1 MVLLAGAVASAAADG
16 LSNSLRQFHDELQRH
31 GVSLHHLALDTGSRD
46 SVAWCQLRA
55 ALRRCNETESMRV
68 AVLGGSMTR
77 GHGVGSGER
86 WSDQFAQL
94 LSASLPCRVD
104 VKNMAIA
111 GAPITT
117 VILGSPSE
125 ELQLYRPHIVVVD
138 YSVNDLVPDILRAID
153 RSEGNAPVRKA
164 LEVLVRRLLAG
175 GTAVIDVETWTPM
188 PHLLPGGLPLSP
200 GGDEWLDLVTSA
212 DGVRS
217 HSCAA
222 FGFNATAVDATH
234 WPVLRHY
241 ALPTVAFGRAACMG
255 RKGGASHWV
264 CPRPKEDEL
273 QVGNCVHPGAHTHQ
287 LLALLVA
294 HFIVEQLQLSAGST
308 LADECGE
315 LPSSLTPNL
324 DTSCGLLPPTESL
337 YFAGSEADTSLFP
350 AERVGPGWSARE
362 DVAGK
367 PGWIGE
373 IPSAQLRFTV
383 RLRAPNGNLAV
394 QYLRSY
400 EGFGRARLWLDD
412 DSSHAL
418 VLDGRE
424 NLTRTSQIAVA
435 NLRVSSLCGPSC
447 EARAAA
453 ISGAKAG
460 VPDWAHAACCQL
472 YGSLQRRA
480 VQSAICA
487 SSMKQKWQRFNSTA
501 SRVWGARRCE
511 LTEAG
516 LRLRSRLIGWLAAA
530 NAKSGCLTKWDAL
543 LYQAG
548 PACESF
554 LGRVYACDLVPTEPE
569 TARAVLVSA
578 VQAKPVQSHNVTF
591 EVLEP
596 RFKVVGLTAC

>member
-1 MVLLAGAVASAAADG
+1 M
-16 LSNSLRQFHDELQRH
+16 
-31 GVSLHHLALDTGSRD
+31 
-46 SVAWCQLRA
+46 AWCQLRA
-55 ALRRCNETESMRV
+55 ALRRCLQTESMRV

-138 YSVNDLVPDILRAID
+138 YSVNDLVPDIGYKMRPAGD
-153 RSEGNAPVRKA
+153 APVREA

-212 DGVRS
+212 DGIRS

-273 QVGNCVHPGAHTHQ
+273 QVGKCVHPGVHTHQ

-337 YFAGSEADTSLFP
+337 YFAGSEANTSLFP
-350 AERVGPGWSARE
+350 AERWWAVCSGGH
-362 DVAGK
+362 
-367 PGWIGE
+367 
-373 IPSAQLRFTV
+373 Q
-383 RLRAPNGNLAV
+383 RAPNGRGGQPSPGWIAP
-394 QYLRSY
+394 
-400 EGFGRARLWLDD
+400 D

-418 VLDGRE
+418 LSICA
-424 NLTRTSQIAVA
+424 RT
-435 NLRVSSLCGPSC
+435 GGEPSCLVRAPC
-447 EARAAA
+447 EARAT
-453 ISGAKAG
+453 AKR
-460 VPDWAHAACCQL
+460 PDWAVQYAP
-472 YGSLQRRA
+472 SLA
-480 VQSAICA
+480 TSAI
-487 SSMKQKWQRFNSTA
+487 WLWTTA
-501 SRVWGARRCE
+501 AAVAPLPATIHPTCSRARRSGE
-511 LTEAG
+511 MLSDQA
-516 LRLRSRLIGWLAAA
+516 RRRRSRWRTCVSRRCADLPARPGRWRSAA
-530 NAKSGCLTKWDAL
+530 TK
-543 LYQAG
+543 
-548 PACESF
+548 
-554 LGRVYACDLVPTEPE
+554 
-569 TARAVLVSA
+569 
-578 VQAKPVQSHNVTF
+578 
-591 EVLEP
+591 
-596 RFKVVGLTAC
+596 